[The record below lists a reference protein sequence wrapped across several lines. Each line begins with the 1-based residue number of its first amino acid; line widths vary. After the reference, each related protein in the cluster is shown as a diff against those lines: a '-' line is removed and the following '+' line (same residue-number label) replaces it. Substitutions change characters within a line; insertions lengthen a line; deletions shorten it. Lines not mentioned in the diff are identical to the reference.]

1 MKHVE
6 LEEAKTVLMKE
17 ASAIQE
23 ASNHLLPEALQSALD
38 ILFKENGK
46 IIISGIG
53 KSGYVGQK
61 MAAMMCSTGSPAAF
75 LHPAEA
81 VHGDLG
87 IHQKGDPVIFLSN
100 SGATPELIYLE
111 PVLRSRGAKIVGI
124 LGKTNSPLAEK
135 VDVVLNATVK
145 EEADHLGIVPTASF
159 AAASALGDAIGS
171 ALMKRRGFDR
181 NEYAKTHPAGQLGRN
196 LILRVKDVFH
206 GKEKVACLEESALI
220 KNAVLEM
227 SKYPLGAACILKD
240 EKLLGILTDGDL
252 RRALQTTD
260 NLNELKVVKIMSKN
274 PQTVRADQNLGIALE
289 LMEQRSPS
297 PISVLPVLC
306 AETDKFIGLIRLHD
320 ILTG

>member
-1 MKHVE
+1 
-6 LEEAKTVLMKE
+6 
-17 ASAIQE
+17 
-23 ASNHLLPEALQSALD
+23 
-38 ILFKENGK
+38 
-46 IIISGIG
+46 
-53 KSGYVGQK
+53 

-135 VDVVLNATVK
+135 VDVVLNATIK

-159 AAASALGDAIGS
+159 AAASALGDALGS

-206 GKEKVACLEESALI
+206 RKEKVACLEESALI

-227 SKYPLGAACILKD
+227 SKYPLGAACILKG

-260 NLNELKVVKIMSKN
+260 NLNQLKVVEIMSKN
-274 PQTVRADQNLGIALE
+274 PQTVNVDQNLGFALE

-306 AETDKFIGLIRLHD
+306 AKTNKFTGLIRLHD